1 MMIVRMRVIVTM
13 MMMMMMV
20 MLMTILRIGDGL
32 TVERWLHRITILCHY
47 GNFCLL
53 GITPLFLWEFLF
65 VRSLVMSTRLVL
77 TAGYLLN
84 SSTSKIIDGP

>member
-13 MMMMMMV
+13 LMMMV
-20 MLMTILRIGDGL
+20 MLMTILRIGDGH

-53 GITPLFLWEFLF
+53 GITPLCFYGNFC
-65 VRSLVMSTRLVL
+65 
-77 TAGYLLN
+77 LLGP
-84 SSTSKIIDGP
+84 SSCLPD